1 MPCPFCFCPRCTPA
15 KKNKKTNSGDNH
27 STRRFAECVHSHLAS
42 AVASVNVRRIHRTL
56 CFDVADAQ
64 PPQSLKSLNVD
75 HVVAAHYSACQP
87 RVLAVMWRP
96 SDTSH
101 TPAYPS
107 KSGTRSALPVY
118 TGHPAGQC
126 IVPHREK
133 IRQKPSWNSL
143 RNIHTE
149 LEA

>member
-15 KKNKKTNSGDNH
+15 KKKTNSGDNH

-56 CFDVADAQ
+56 CFDVVYTQ
-64 PPQSLKSLNVD
+64 PPQLLKTLKSLNVD
-75 HVVAAHYSACQP
+75 RVVAAHYSACQP

-96 SDTSH
+96 SDMSH
-101 TPAYPS
+101 TPAYPC
-107 KSGTRSALPVY
+107 KSGTHSALPVY

-133 IRQKPSWNSL
+133 SAKSQSG
-143 RNIHTE
+143 T
-149 LEA
+149 A